1 MFVVAVVFVFRFALF
16 CFYFVFFV
24 LASEIVSMYPLNLLS
39 VSEKCIHNFE
49 AAFPNK
55 YFFKRRIKKSSGD
68 FVSSYKSFVLF
79 CLDHSKIFEIMLRV
93 REVC

>member
-1 MFVVAVVFVFRFALF
+1 M
-16 CFYFVFFV
+16 
-24 LASEIVSMYPLNLLS
+24 LASEIVSMYSLNLLS
-39 VSEKCIHNFE
+39 VSEKCKHNFE

-55 YFFKRRIKKSSGD
+55 YFFKRRIKKSYGD